1 MTNTTDFDV
10 IIIGGSYSGL
20 SAALSLARALRNVLI
35 IDSGQPCNRQT
46 PHAHNFLTQDGK
58 TPAEVSALAREQVLQ
73 YPTVQFYQGLAVK
86 GSKRD
91 NGFEITTRAGDTF
104 TSRKLLFATGV
115 KDVMPDIKG
124 FAECWGISA
133 LHCPYCHGYEVRGE
147 KTAVI
152 ANGEM
157 GYEFTRMISQWTK
170 DLTLLTNGPSALE
183 REQAAKL
190 EKNGIRVIE
199 TEIIS
204 FEHDNGYVKRVA
216 LKDGTQLP
224 VRAVYAKPKHE
235 QNSDIPITLGCELT
249 EHGYIKADMSQKTSV
264 HGVYACGDNSQF
276 IRSLSIAISAGT
288 LAGTAINRELIEE
301 DF

>member
-1 MTNTTDFDV
+1 M
-10 IIIGGSYSGL
+10 
-20 SAALSLARALRNVLI
+20 
-35 IDSGQPCNRQT
+35 
-46 PHAHNFLTQDGK
+46 
-58 TPAEVSALAREQVLQ
+58 
-73 YPTVQFYQGLAVK
+73 K

-91 NGFEITTRAGDTF
+91 RGFEITTQAGDTF

-115 KDVMPDIKG
+115 KDIMPNIKG
-124 FAECWGISA
+124 FAECWGISV

-170 DLTLLTNGPSALE
+170 DLTLLTNGPSTLE
-183 REQAAKL
+183 KEQADKL
-190 EKNGIRVIE
+190 AKNGVTVIE
-199 TEIIS
+199 TEIES
-204 FEHDNGYVKRVA
+204 FEHTNGYIQQVV
-216 LKDGTQLP
+216 LKDGRKLP
-224 VRAVYAKPKHE
+224 ITAVYAKPKHE

-249 EHGYIKADMSQKTSV
+249 EHGYIKADMSQKTCV
-264 HGVYACGDNSQF
+264 YGVYASGDNSQF